1 MKEVLVDE
9 TKEPFVEVK
18 IQNFKYD
25 DEDKKILDFFK
36 INKCHYDPGTKK
48 WTISRAYLK
57 DFLESAKNNQ
67 DINIGVKK
75 YGPIIYD
82 DEIKVLYPQK
92 FTIYPYQI
100 DGIKFLLTNKLAILG
115 DELGLGKT
123 IQALIALKF
132 LYVKNNNL
140 KAIIVVPLSLIE
152 SNWKP
157 QFNKVFG
164 KPIED
169 FPNFYLVNYEKFRT
183 NEKEELLSKNYDVAI
198 LDEASRL
205 RNPTQ
210 FRSGIKKANVENVWL
225 LSGELVEKDPID
237 IYTILN
243 TFYDYFNYVDF
254 DRTFIIRKILRFGK
268 KIIEKPIG
276 FRNLEKLKEQL
287 SPIYLRRLKRD
298 VPGIKQVEIDN
309 QTRNVPLLKEQINRL
324 KEIQQDVLIKTK
336 QYSSTTSSYILSM
349 FQTTRLVMDDA
360 KYDKQNEP
368 IKSAK
373 YDELKNLLNELGNEK
388 TIVFTSYKMILEKLY
403 DNLTKDGYKAIKIDS
418 EMNSIKRSELLKE
431 FKETNNANVL
441 LTSDIMSSGQ
451 NINEAYAVIHY
462 DLPLM
467 ASTISQRIGRINRLD
482 QTRNFV
488 LSIIISTDSKFDR
501 TVENILNKKLV
512 YGAVVKGEI
521 PSFSFGTEEME
532 ELLKN
537 VL

>member
-1 MKEVLVDE
+1 MKKILLNE
-9 TKEPFVEVK
+9 TTTPFVEIK
-18 IQNFKYD
+18 IENFKYD
-25 DEDKKILDFFK
+25 DEDKKILEFLK
-36 INKCHYDPGTKK
+36 SNKCHYNQETKK
-48 WTISRAYLK
+48 WIISKAYLNE
-57 DFLESAKNNQ
+57 FLDNIKNNEN
-67 DINIGVKK
+67 INIEIKK
-75 YGPIIYD
+75 YGHIIYD
-82 DEIKVLYPQK
+82 NEIISLYPK
-92 FTIYPYQI
+92 NFTAYNYQI
-100 DGIKFLLTNKLAILG
+100 EGIKFLLNNKLAILG

-123 IQALIALKF
+123 IQTLIALKY
-132 LYVKNNNL
+132 LYNKNKNL
-140 KAIIVVPLSLIE
+140 KSIIVVPLSLIE

-157 QFNKVFG
+157 QFQQIFNE
-164 KPIED
+164 PIE
-169 FPNFYLVNYEKFRT
+169 NFHNFKLVNYEKFRT
-183 NEKEELLSKNYDVAI
+183 NEKEELLSHEYDVAI
-198 LDEASRL
+198 FDEASRL

-210 FRSGIKKANVENVWL
+210 FRSGIKKANIENVWL

-254 DRTFIIRKILRFGK
+254 DRTFVIRKILRFGEK
-268 KIIEKPIG
+268 RIEKPIG

-287 SPIYLRRLKRD
+287 SPIYMRRLKKD
-298 VPGIKQVEIDN
+298 VPGLKQVEIEN
-309 QTRNVPLLKEQINRL
+309 QTRIVPLLKEQIERL

-336 QYSSTTSSYILSM
+336 QYSTDTSSYILSM

-360 KYDKQNEP
+360 KYDKKNES

-373 YDELKNLLNELGNEK
+373 YDELKNILNELGNEK
-388 TIVFTSYKMILEKLY
+388 SIVFTSYKMILEKLY
-403 DNLTKDGYKAIKIDS
+403 DNLIKDEYKAIMIDS
-418 EMNSIKRSELLKE
+418 GMNSVKRSELLKE
-431 FKETNNANVL
+431 FKESNDISVL

-482 QTRNFV
+482 QTRNSV

-501 TVENILNKKLV
+501 SVENILNKKLV

>member
-1 MKEVLVDE
+1 MKEVLANE
-9 TKEPFVEVK
+9 TIEPFVEFEIK
-18 IQNFKYD
+18 SFKYD

-36 INKCHYDPGTKK
+36 SNRCRYDPDSKK
-48 WTISRAYLK
+48 WTISKAYFNQFLDNAKSNK
-57 DFLESAKNNQ
+57 DM
-67 DINIGVKK
+67 NIGVKK

-82 DEIKVLYPQK
+82 DEIKALYPGK
-92 FTIYPYQI
+92 FTAYPYQI
-100 DGIKFLLTNKLAILG
+100 EGIKFLLSNKLAILG

-132 LYVKNNNL
+132 LYLKHKNL
-140 KAIIVVPLSLIE
+140 KTIIVVPLSLMD
-152 SNWKP
+152 SNWKS
-157 QFNKVFG
+157 QFEQVFG

-169 FPNFYLVNYEKFRT
+169 FPNFRLVNYEKFRT
-183 NEKEELLSKNYDVAI
+183 KEREELLSQNYDVAI
-198 LDEASRL
+198 FDEASRL

-210 FRSGIKKANVENVWL
+210 FRLGIKKANVQNVWL

-243 TFYDYFNYVDF
+243 TFYDYFNYIDF
-254 DRTFIIRKILRFGK
+254 DRTFVIRKILRFGEK
-268 KIIEKPIG
+268 RIEKPIG
-276 FRNLEKLKEQL
+276 FRNLEKLKEQI
-287 SPIYLRRLKRD
+287 SPIYLRRLKKD
-298 VPGIKQVEIDN
+298 ISGLKQVEIEN
-309 QTRNVPLLKEQINRL
+309 QTRIVTLMKEQIERL

-336 QYSSTTSSYILSM
+336 EYSSDTSSYILSM

-360 KYDKQNEP
+360 KYDKPDEP
-368 IKSAK
+368 IKSSK
-373 YDELKNLLNELGNEK
+373 YEELKNLLNELGNEK
-388 TIVFTSYKMILEKLY
+388 VIIFTSYKMILEKLY
-403 DNLTKDGYKAIKIDS
+403 DNLIKDGHKAIKIDS
-418 EMNSIKRSELLKE
+418 EMNSAKRSDLLKE
-431 FKETNNANVL
+431 FKESSDTSVL

-482 QTRNFV
+482 QTRNSV

-521 PSFSFGTEEME
+521 PSLSFGTEEMK
-532 ELLKN
+532 ELLEN